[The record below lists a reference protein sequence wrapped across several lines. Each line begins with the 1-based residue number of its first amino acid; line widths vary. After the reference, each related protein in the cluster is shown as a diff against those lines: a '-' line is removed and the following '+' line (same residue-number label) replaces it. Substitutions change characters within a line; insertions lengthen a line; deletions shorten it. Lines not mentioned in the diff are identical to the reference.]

1 LRTKAVSMNLSI
13 VSLALAGLLGAQEAR
28 QGPVVPVQQFES
40 PMVVELP
47 LVVGPRGVWTSAWR
61 TPEEQK
67 RTRRFICDR
76 VYVYDLT
83 LKVEKPSRDKD
94 AEIGGRL
101 TLAAG
106 HGEDRR
112 VDVLAE
118 IVDGDAVLSS
128 SKINS
133 LKVEEDERSTRP
145 LVFHITE
152 SQLAATPSLK
162 LRLTL
167 EVWGPTSS

>member
-1 LRTKAVSMNLSI
+1 MNLSVVSVAI
-13 VSLALAGLLGAQEAR
+13 VGLLGTQEAR

-47 LVVGPRGVWTSAWR
+47 LVVGRPGAWASAWR

-67 RTRRFICDR
+67 RTRRFVCDR

-83 LKVEKPSRDKD
+83 LKADKPNREKDV
-94 AEIGGRL
+94 EIGARL

-118 IVDGDAVLSS
+118 IVKGDTVLSS
-128 SKINS
+128 SRINS

-145 LVFHITE
+145 LVVHLSE
-152 SQLAATPSLK
+152 SQLAEMASLK

>member
-1 LRTKAVSMNLSI
+1 MNGTGA
-13 VSLALAGLLGAQEAR
+13 SLVIAGLLALQEAR

-47 LVVGPRGVWTSAWR
+47 LVVGRPGAWNSAWR

-67 RTRRFICDR
+67 RTRRFICDLA
-76 VYVYDLT
+76 YVYDLT
-83 LKVEKPSRDKD
+83 FKPEKPSRDKD
-94 AEIGGRL
+94 VEINGRL
-101 TLAAG
+101 TIAAG

-112 VDVLAE
+112 VDILAE
-118 IVDGDAVLSS
+118 IIQGDSVLTS
-128 SKINS
+128 SKIAN

-145 LVFHITE
+145 LVFHLTE
-152 SQLAATPSLK
+152 AQFDQLPVLK

-167 EVWGPTSS
+167 EVRGPKE